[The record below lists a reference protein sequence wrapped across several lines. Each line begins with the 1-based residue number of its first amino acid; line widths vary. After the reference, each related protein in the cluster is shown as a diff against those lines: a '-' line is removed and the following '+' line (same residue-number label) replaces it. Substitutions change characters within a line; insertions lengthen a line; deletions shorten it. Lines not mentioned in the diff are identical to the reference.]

1 MRTDRKQA
9 QGLQALA
16 RLQGLRVAE
25 RALMLDKAQRAR
37 EAAQHRQEDA
47 ARDLQQQEGELA
59 TLLAADHFDPAAFAR
74 QGDMVIAQAAA
85 ADVASAAA
93 RSATTVEEQREG
105 DWQASRYQRDWLGQ
119 RHRDATRHLR
129 RKADEAA
136 TMHSAALIMIRNR
149 GAQA

>member
-1 MRTDRKQA
+1 MT
-9 QGLQALA
+9 LQALA
-16 RLQGLRVAE
+16 QLQSLRVAK
-25 RALMLDKAQRAR
+25 RALLLDQAQRAR
-37 EAAQHRQEDA
+37 ETALHRQEDA
-47 ARDLQQQEGELA
+47 AHDLQQQECELA
-59 TLLAADHFDPAAFAR
+59 ALLAADYFDPAAFAR

-85 ADVASAAA
+85 SDVASGAA
-93 RSATTVEEQREG
+93 RSAAATEQEREG